1 MTLALGG
8 IIPLSLP
15 AVKCNFC
22 YDCCMA
28 RINFDLQ
35 QLQGFVAVAE
45 RGSFRAA
52 ADQINLSAP
61 ALSRRI
67 EKLETILG
75 ARLFHR
81 TTREVELTPLGRV
94 FLERAR
100 TALDDLEAAMLGIAD
115 IATHRGGR
123 VTVACVPSAALY
135 FLPTVISSFSGNYPG
150 IRVRVV
156 DESMNQVLQ
165 SVLSGDADFGIG
177 FMNTLTPEIAFE
189 SIHNDPFVL
198 AIPRSHPLAGRKSVN
213 WADVEKESLI
223 AVARSSGNRQLL
235 DDSLT
240 KAGLNPSFAF
250 EVSHV
255 ATLLG
260 MVEAGLGL
268 AAVPRMALS
277 STHATLVGLPLR
289 QPQTVRRVGLLRRH
303 GVKLRPAA
311 EMFHQH
317 LRTALK
323 TRKPAAGD
331 PA

>member
-1 MTLALGG
+1 
-8 IIPLSLP
+8 
-15 AVKCNFC
+15 
-22 YDCCMA
+22 MA

-52 ADQINLSAP
+52 AEHINLSSP

-75 ARLFHR
+75 ARLFNR
-81 TTREVELTPLGRV
+81 TTRDVELTPLGRV

-100 TALDDLEAAMLGIAD
+100 TALDDLESAMLGISD

-135 FLPTVISSFSGNYPG
+135 FLPTVISSFSLRYPG

-156 DESMNQVLQ
+156 DGSMNQVLK
-165 SVLSGDADFGIG
+165 SVLSGESDFGIG
-177 FMNTLTPEIAFE
+177 FMSTLVPEIAFE

-198 AIPRSHPLAGRKSVN
+198 AMLRAHPLARRKSVN

-223 AVARSSGNRQLL
+223 TVARSSGNRQLL
-235 DDSLT
+235 DDALS
-240 KAGLNPSFAF
+240 KAGLNPNFAF
-250 EVSHV
+250 EVSHI

-277 STHATLVGLPLR
+277 ATHATLVGLPLR
-289 QPQTVRRVGLLRRH
+289 KPQIVRRVGLLLRH
-303 GVKLRPAA
+303 GVSLRPAA

-317 LRTALK
+317 LRTALEA
-323 TRKPAAGD
+323 RKSPVID

>member
-1 MTLALGG
+1 MNC
-8 IIPLSLP
+8 I
-15 AVKCNFC
+15 FC

-52 ADQINLSAP
+52 ADHINLSSP

-75 ARLFHR
+75 ARLFNR
-81 TTREVELTPLGRV
+81 TTRDVELTPLGRI

-100 TALDDLEAAMLGIAD
+100 TALDDLESAMLGIAD
-115 IATHRGGR
+115 IASHRGGR

-135 FLPTVISSFSGNYPG
+135 FLPTVISSFSQRYPG

-165 SVLSGDADFGIG
+165 SVLSSESDFGIG
-177 FMNTLTPEIAFE
+177 FMNTLMPEIAFE
-189 SIHNDPFVL
+189 SIHDDPFVMAML
-198 AIPRSHPLAGRKSVN
+198 RSHRLARRKSVN

-223 AVARSSGNRQLL
+223 TVARSSGNRQLL

-250 EVSHV
+250 EVSHI

-268 AAVPRMALS
+268 AAVPRMALAI
-277 STHATLVGLPLR
+277 THPILLGLPLR
-289 QPQTVRRVGLLRRH
+289 QPQTVRTVGLLSRH
-303 GVKLRPAA
+303 GVNLRPAA

-323 TRKPAAGD
+323 TRKSVALD
-331 PA
+331 PV

>member
-1 MTLALGG
+1 
-8 IIPLSLP
+8 
-15 AVKCNFC
+15 
-22 YDCCMA
+22 MA

-52 ADQINLSAP
+52 AEHINLSAP

-67 EKLETILG
+67 DKLETILG

-100 TALDDLEAAMLGIAD
+100 TALDDLESAMLGIAD

-135 FLPTVISSFSGNYPG
+135 FLPGVISGFSKTYPG

-156 DESMNQVLQ
+156 DETMNLVLQ

-177 FMNTLTPEIAFE
+177 FMNALMPEIAFE
-189 SIHNDPFVL
+189 AIHDDPFVL
-198 AIPRSHPLAGRKSVN
+198 AMPRSHALAKRKSVN
-213 WADVEKESLI
+213 WADVQNESLI
-223 AVARSSGNRQLL
+223 AVARSSGNRRLL
-235 DDSLT
+235 DDSLS
-240 KAGLNPSFAF
+240 KAGLNPAFAF

-260 MVEAGLGL
+260 MVDAGLGL
-268 AAVPRMALS
+268 AAVPRMALAGTH
-277 STHATLVGLPLR
+277 STVVGLPLH
-289 QPQTVRRVGLLRRH
+289 QPNTVRRVGLLTRH

-317 LRTALK
+317 LRMALT
-323 TRKPAAGD
+323 TRKPAMGD
-331 PA
+331 AP

>member
-1 MTLALGG
+1 
-8 IIPLSLP
+8 
-15 AVKCNFC
+15 
-22 YDCCMA
+22 MA
-28 RINFDLQ
+28 RINFDIQ
-35 QLQGFVAVAE
+35 QLQAFVAVAE

-52 ADQINLSAP
+52 ADHISLSAP

-67 EKLETILG
+67 EKLESILG
-75 ARLFHR
+75 ARLFNR
-81 TTREVELTPLGRV
+81 TTRDVELTPLGRV

-100 TALDDLEAAMLGIAD
+100 TALDDLESAMLGISD

-135 FLPTVISSFSGNYPG
+135 FLPGVVSSFSTQYPG

-156 DESMNQVLQ
+156 DETMNQVLQ
-165 SVLSGDADFGIG
+165 SVISGESDFGIG
-177 FMNTLTPEIAFE
+177 FMNTLVPEIAFE

-198 AIPRSHPLAGRKSVN
+198 ALPRSHPLAKRKHVN
-213 WADVEKESLI
+213 WPDIAGESLI
-223 AVARSSGNRQLL
+223 AVARTSGNRQLL

-268 AAVPRMALS
+268 AAVPRMALA
-277 STHATLVGLPLR
+277 STHPTLAGIALH
-289 QPQTVRRVGLLRRH
+289 QPQTVRQIGLLRRH
-303 GVKLRPAA
+303 GVELRPAA

-323 TRKPAAGD
+323 TRKSAAID